1 MRPVSAAWK
10 TGFCGRTSNSPL
22 HITRH
27 LVSCPGEHLQGSF
40 FVGRERETRGKTG
53 RYALNPK
60 ARPQKKV
67 LSLVLCV
74 AMLLS
79 VMVMG
84 TGAASFTDQD
94 EIQNAE
100 AVDMTSALGIIDG
113 YEDGSFQPAEN
124 IERGEAAKM
133 ISAMLNGGRD
143 SVQETTES
151 SYNDVLGSV
160 DAWANKY
167 IEYCTARGI
176 VSGVGGDRFAPASN
190 VTGTQLAKML
200 LVSLGYDSVKEGYQ
214 DNAMW
219 SVNVNTDAVAAGLYA
234 GIETIDMSAPLNRD
248 NAAQMIWNALQA
260 KTVVYLTDSTGAI
273 EFQSTTLLDK
283 VYGARV
289 DTGIMEGIRYNQDT
303 KNYTYTIQPVDSSA
317 ADNGTAY
324 TVESTTDYSDLFAM
338 NVTVLHKDDSAMMIR
353 VNEGG
358 TVVEGVVGDIS
369 GLRNDH
375 FNTIVVDGAKY
386 TLDNT
391 AKDWDN
397 FWSIACGYNQ
407 YNEQGFWGIP
417 GAGARH
423 TIFDQYSFRAID
435 QDGGG
440 DIDVIVVY
448 PYVVLKT
455 DRTLTDSFRTNVIE
469 TNDASM
475 VVDNDSAVWAQDRG
489 LMFDLG
495 IHFSNINAN
504 NATGSNIVEYDDVIV
519 NGTVAEEGYVMG
531 TPAQYTA
538 TGIDTYTVLDIQSGV
553 ANSLNTADRM
563 ITLGDTEYNG
573 TLLDWVNPVSSISL
587 GETYAFVEVNGYL
600 FIVDGNS
607 IAPVTDEY
615 VVVTKTAL
623 APQGADKLWET
634 EILKTDG
641 TTETV
646 NVYVSM
652 NDQHVGP
659 EVGSL
664 YTVRTDLDGNY
675 ELIAVPYGTKT
686 ADSEVTNFDV
696 QQAYKNGA
704 TLNNELNAVWSNPG
718 HWEYEA
724 QYVGRVDATTNN
736 IYDAA
741 GNQIKNSF
749 TTEDYNLAIELTSTV
764 TNGNVVYYNITGV
777 KDGVSPVQYE
787 ASRVSGTT
795 GDVAL
800 NANGYDL
807 YAGTYYYA
815 IKATW
820 IEPSGFGWEVVNPGT
835 VNMYTDDP
843 TLAFYKFND
852 MTSSADTSSRY
863 YIEDDAVIFV
873 YNRMM
878 DEYSVV
884 SGADLA
890 SLDVNE
896 VTWAFTGATA
906 KVANG
911 TPTVD
916 LGYVAVN
923 NDPDE
928 TLVYAYINND
938 PIRTTDANG
947 KHILVVDVML
957 ENGETVTLSTK
968 AYANE
973 NDPDLMRLYSSL
985 KEDGIFELIVD
996 GTTLVDIKDYNPADS
1011 YTVEAKLYNGVIKLK
1026 DKAGVT
1032 KDYFVST
1039 DTVFIPADGE
1049 VESIAD
1055 IVKGAT
1061 INAVIDGD
1069 DVLAVIY

>member
-1 MRPVSAAWK
+1 M
-10 TGFCGRTSNSPL
+10 
-22 HITRH
+22 
-27 LVSCPGEHLQGSF
+27 
-40 FVGRERETRGKTG
+40 GRERETRGKTQ
-53 RYALNPK
+53 RYTLK
-60 ARPQKKV
+60 TKTSPQKKV

-84 TGAASFTDQD
+84 TGAAFTDQD

-234 GIETIDMSAPLNRD
+234 GIETIDMSAPLSRD

-260 KTVVYLTDSTGAI
+260 ETVRYSLAGQAVKTGD
-273 EFQSTTLLDK
+273 TLLQDAFGDDYGLYTGVMVQ
-283 VYGARV
+283 VY
-289 DTGIMEGIRYNQDT
+289 YNQD
-303 KNYTYTIQPVDSSA
+303 KAEYTYSVADINVDRDGWWNDVIA
-317 ADNGTAY
+317 GEDPLNDADTFVSTADY
-324 TVESTTDYSDLFAM
+324 TDLFAM
-338 NVTVLHKDDSAMMIR
+338 SVKVLHDGDNALCIR
-353 VNEGG
+353 TDKGG
-358 TVVEGVVGDIS
+358 TVVEGVMGDI
-369 GLRNDH
+369 D
-375 FNTIVVDGAKY
+375 FNNANLNTFTVNGQKY
-386 TLDNT
+386 RLDNT
-391 AKDWDN
+391 TNDITR
-397 FWSIACGYNQ
+397 IAVAYN
-407 YNEQGFWGIP
+407 GVDDLFLGTTTS
-417 GAGARH
+417 AL
-423 TIFDQYSFRAID
+423 DQYSFRAID
-435 QDGGG
+435 LDGGG
-440 DIDVIVVY
+440 DVDLIVYY

-455 DRTLTDSFRTNVIE
+455 DLTLTDSFQTNII
-469 TNDASM
+469 TSADASM
-475 VVDNDSAVWAQDRG
+475 TVARSNQAMYNMLGLGNGSAV
-489 LMFDLG
+489 
-495 IHFSNINAN
+495 
-504 NATGSNIVEYDDVIV
+504 VEYDDVIV
-519 NGTVAEEGYVMG
+519 NGTVAEEGYVMAV
-531 TPAQYTA
+531 PAEYTA

-553 ANSLNTADRM
+553 ASSLNSADRM
-563 ITLGDTEYNG
+563 VTLGGTEYDGN
-573 TLLDWVNPVSSISL
+573 LLDTVVPFESISL
-587 GETYAFVEVNGYL
+587 GDTYAYVEVNGYL
-600 FIVDGNS
+600 FIVDGNN
-607 IAPVTDEY
+607 IGPVLSEY

-623 APQGADKLWET
+623 APQGVDKTWET
-634 EILKTDG
+634 NILKTDG

-652 NDQHVGP
+652 NDNHYGP

-664 YTVRTDLDGNY
+664 YTYRVDLNGNY
-675 ELIAVPYGTKT
+675 ELIAVPYGTQEK
-686 ADSEVTNFDV
+686 ADGTTNFDI

-704 TLNNELNAVWSNPG
+704 TLNNEVNAVYTTPG
-718 HWEYEA
+718 YWNYDV
-724 QYVGRVDATTNN
+724 QYVGYNDGNDT
-736 IYDAA
+736 YDAD
-741 GNQIKNSF
+741 GNKTDTI
-749 TTEDYNLAIELTSTV
+749 TTESYNLTIELAAAISA
-764 TNGNVVYYNITGV
+764 GEVVYYNIDGT
-777 KDGVSPVQYE
+777 KDDVSPVQYT
-787 ASRVSGTT
+787 ATKLADGATS
-795 GDVAL
+795 GDVKFDGAH
-800 NANGYDL
+800 AV
-807 YAGTYYYA
+807 GTYYFA
-815 IKATW
+815 VKATW
-820 IEPSGFGWEVVNPGT
+820 VEPTGFTWEWVNPGT
-835 VNMYTDDP
+835 IGMYSDDP
-843 TLAFYKFND
+843 VLAFYNYNELNS
-852 MTSSADTSSRY
+852 TADTSTKY
-863 YIEDDAVIFV
+863 YIEDNAVIFV
-873 YNRMM
+873 YNRLL

-884 SGADLA
+884 KGSELA
-890 SLDVNE
+890 NVNERE
-896 VTWAFTGATA
+896 VTWAFTGATS
-906 KVANG
+906 KVVNG
-911 TPTVD
+911 TATVD
-916 LGYVAVN
+916 LGYVAVS

-973 NDPDLMRLYSSL
+973 NDPDLMRLYNAL
-985 KEDGIFELIVD
+985 RPEDRTANGIYQLIVD

-1011 YTVEAKLYNGVIKLK
+1011 YTVAAKLYNGVIKLTNEVT
-1026 DKAGVT
+1026 GVT

-1055 IVKGAT
+1055 IVKGVT
-1061 INAVIDGD
+1061 IDAVIDGD

>member
-1 MRPVSAAWK
+1 M
-10 TGFCGRTSNSPL
+10 
-22 HITRH
+22 
-27 LVSCPGEHLQGSF
+27 
-40 FVGRERETRGKTG
+40 
-53 RYALNPK
+53 
-60 ARPQKKV
+60 
-67 LSLVLCV
+67 
-74 AMLLS
+74 MLS

-84 TGAASFTDQD
+84 AGAAFTDQD
-94 EIQNAE
+94 KIVNEE
-100 AVDMTSALGIIDG
+100 AVDMISALGIVDG
-113 YEDGSFQPAEN
+113 YEDDSFQPEKN

-133 ISAMLNGGRD
+133 IAVMLNGGKD
-143 SVQETTES
+143 AVQDTSVS
-151 SYNDVLGSV
+151 SFNDVLGSA

-167 IEYCTARGI
+167 IEYG
-176 VSGVGGDRFAPASN
+176 VSKAILAGVGGDRFAPASN

-200 LVSLGYDSVKEGYQ
+200 LVSLGYDADKEGYL
-214 DNAMW
+214 DDTSWA
-219 SVNVNTDAVAAGLYA
+219 VNVNADAASAGLYA
-234 GIETIDMSAPLNRD
+234 GVESIDMNAALTRD

-260 KTVVYLTDSTGAI
+260 NTVKYSILGGLTET
-273 EFQSTTLLDK
+273 STTLLQKAFGKDH
-283 VYGARV
+283 
-289 DTGIMEGIRYNQDT
+289 DTTTGILTDIFYNQDT
-303 KNYTYTIQPVDSSA
+303 KVYTYTVNACDSSA
-317 ADNGTAY
+317 KLTDEDGIQFKS
-324 TVESTTDYSDLFAM
+324 TVDYSDLFAM
-338 NVTVLHKDDSAMMIR
+338 NVKVLYDDNNALCIR
-353 VNEGG
+353 TDKGG
-358 TVVEGVVGDIS
+358 VVVEGVWGDIDDVW
-369 GLRNDH
+369 NAH
-375 FNTIVVDGAKY
+375 FNTITVDGQKY
-386 TLDNT
+386 TLDNV
-391 AKDWDN
+391 AKDMDELWD
-397 FWSIACGYNQ
+397 STCGYNRYGQ
-407 YNEQGFWGIP
+407 LNERYT
-417 GAGARH
+417 GAYTDPDIDRYGLRNSDPKFEPH
-423 TIFDQYSFRAID
+423 VQYSFVGID

-440 DIDVIVVY
+440 DIDVFVVY
-448 PYVVLKT
+448 PYVVLRS
-455 DRTLTDSFRTNVIE
+455 DRTLTNSFQTNVIE
-469 TNDASM
+469 WDDASM
-475 VVDNDSAVWAQDRG
+475 VVANTNSYWAQDYG
-489 LMFDLG
+489 LMRDLG
-495 IHFSNINAN
+495 IRVSNR
-504 NATGSNIVEYDDVIV
+504 TGSNVVEYDDVLV
-519 NGTVAEEGYVMG
+519 NGTVAENGYVMG
-531 TPAQYTA
+531 VPAQYTA
-538 TGIDTYTVLDIQSGV
+538 TGIDTYTVLDIQS
-553 ANSLNTADRM
+553 AAATSLNSADRM
-563 ITLGDTEYNG
+563 ITLGNTEYDG
-573 TLLDWVNPVSSISL
+573 TLLDWINPVSTISL

-724 QYVGRVDATTNN
+724 QYVGRVDAATNN

-741 GNQIKNSF
+741 GNQIQNSF

-852 MTSSADTSSRY
+852 MTSSADTNSRY

-896 VTWAFTGATA
+896 VVTWAFTGATA
-906 KVANG
+906 KVVNG

-928 TLVYAYINND
+928 TLVYAYVNSN
-938 PIRTTDANG
+938 PIRTLNENG
-947 KHILVVDVML
+947 NHILVVDVML
-957 ENGETVTLSTK
+957 ENGETVTLTSK
-968 AYANE
+968 EYANE
-973 NDPDLMRLYSSL
+973 NDSDLMRLYNAL
-985 KEDGIFELIVD
+985 RPEDRTANGIYQLIVD
-996 GTTLVDIKDYNPADS
+996 GSTLVDIKDYNPADS